1 MTKVVPFIGPFSQ
14 RRFVIV
20 DYFVCDE
27 EFFIKVNYDKDQFE
41 YLIKEYVCEILEELK
56 KSKSHRYCWVVH
68 SPLCEDMQVP
78 DNYFLQSVVIT
89 IQRE

>member
-27 EFFIKVNYDKDQFE
+27 EFVIKVNYDKDQFE
-41 YLIKEYVCEILEELK
+41 YLIQEYVCEILEELK
-56 KSKSHRYCWVVH
+56 KKNCIGIAGPYTA
-68 SPLCEDMQVP
+68 LCERICKCPIIIFFIV
-78 DNYFLQSVVIT
+78 L
-89 IQRE
+89 